1 MKDIFDYF
9 ILIHVISSTLF
20 MIIALAVILRSLFGW
35 LKELNYTRFDLIGG
49 WLYMIFLYFE
59 LVMGI
64 VMYFFIRRP
73 VNIQSVE
80 EAMRQSTLR
89 FWGLLHFVIMLFV
102 MILSQIG
109 WIFILKSKLSKN
121 KFKYSFIYFGGG
133 ILITLGVL
141 TFYIIQKS

>member
-20 MIIALAVILRSLFGW
+20 MIIALAVISRSLFGW

-59 LVMGI
+59 LVVGI

-73 VNIQSVE
+73 TDIQSIE

-89 FWGLLHFVIMLFV
+89 FWGLLHFFMMLFV
-102 MILSQIG
+102 MILSQVG
-109 WIFILKSKLSKN
+109 WIFILQSKLPKI

-133 ILITLGVL
+133 ILITIGLLVY
-141 TFYIIQKS
+141 YIIQKT